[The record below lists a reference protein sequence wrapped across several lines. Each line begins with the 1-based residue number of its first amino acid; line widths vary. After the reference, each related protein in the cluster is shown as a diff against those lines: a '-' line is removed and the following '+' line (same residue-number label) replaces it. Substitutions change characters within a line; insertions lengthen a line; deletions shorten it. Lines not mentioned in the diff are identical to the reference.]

1 MGILMWKLL
10 QIELFK
16 IFKRPRTYIAFGA
29 TAAIIFLF
37 QIGMK
42 FDGKSYLDLILND
55 LKDTFVVSDDF
66 KVSLLNGYFICFAI
80 LNVLLIQMPLMVAL
94 IAGDSIAGEANMGTL
109 RLSLTKPVSR
119 TQYMLVKFMA
129 SVVYT
134 VALLIWLAIIAL
146 LGSMLIF
153 GTDTM
158 VVFTS
163 TKIHMINSF
172 DVLWRYVAA
181 FGYASVALTTIAALA
196 FLLSVFAENSI
207 GPIIATMSIVV
218 VFTILSEFN
227 IPLYDQN
234 VKPYLFTTHMV
245 AWKGFF
251 YVQSDAENQTI
262 NGSIQ
267 NFPAILRSLGILLL
281 YITAFVSSAIWI
293 FKRKDILT

>member
-1 MGILMWKLL
+1 MWKLL
-10 QIELFK
+10 KIELFK

-29 TAAIIFLF
+29 TAAIVLLF

-42 FDGKSYLDLILND
+42 FDGPTYVDLILND
-55 LKDTFVVSDDF
+55 VKDSFEVSDEF
-66 KVSLLNGYFICFAI
+66 KHKLLNGYFICFAI

-109 RLSLTKPVSR
+109 RLSLTRPVSR
-119 TQYMLVKFMA
+119 TEYMLVKFMA
-129 SVVYT
+129 SVIYT
-134 VALLIWLAIIAL
+134 VLLLLWLAVIAL

-153 GTDTM
+153 GTNDL
-158 VVFTS
+158 VVFRS
-163 TKIHMINSF
+163 SEIHMMNSF

-181 FGYASVALTTIAALA
+181 FGYAAVALTTIAALA

-207 GPIIATMSIVV
+207 GPIIATMSIVI

-227 IPLYDQN
+227 IPLYDEN

-251 YVQSDAENQTI
+251 YVQADAENRTI
-262 NGSIQ
+262 DGSIQ
-267 NFPAILRSLGILLL
+267 NLPAIMRSLAILLI
-281 YITAFVSSAIWI
+281 YITGFVGTAIWV
-293 FKRKDILT
+293 FRRKDILT